1 MFLGKVSENAGKAGD
16 RPYPAGGT
24 GHGRGM
30 IPVRRNISENF
41 SSIEE
46 MPADCVGIEE
56 NISSI
61 SRISFGFARFRRN
74 KRNNFVYF
82 YQYSQIRQINGSC
95 FAYSRQTASPS
106 PARPPPI
113 QADPRREGRIPAAP
127 HKKTAARSIHG

>member
-16 RPYPAGGT
+16 RPFPVGGT
-24 GHGRGM
+24 GHWRGT
-30 IPVRRNISENF
+30 IPLRRNTSVNF
-41 SSIEE
+41 SSIAE

-61 SRISFGFARFRRN
+61 SRISFGFTWFRRN
-74 KRNNFVYF
+74 KRNDFVYF
-82 YQYSQIRQINGSC
+82 FQYSHIRQINGSC

-113 QADPRREGRIPAAP
+113 PADRRREGRIPAAP